1 MLILVHVNE
10 FEILFITNFSVK
22 DEILKP
28 EYKAEKQK
36 LCFSEDWLVIMLIIL
51 NKDLIFK

>member
-36 LCFSEDWLVIMLIIL
+36 LGFSED
-51 NKDLIFK
+51 